1 VNNSYDEKI
10 EELLTP
16 IVGSI
21 IARSNVKL
29 ACDKTGIKLG
39 EITQENLPAIA
50 KRLELYLPIMVG
62 QSVAKRIADKVRNL

>member
-1 VNNSYDEKI
+1 MNNSYDEKI

-29 ACDKTGIKLG
+29 ACEKTGIKLG
-39 EITQENLPAIA
+39 EIKQENLLAIA
-50 KRLELYLPIMVG
+50 ERLELYLPIMIG

>member
-1 VNNSYDEKI
+1 MNSSYDEKI
-10 EELLTP
+10 EALLTP

-21 IARSNVKL
+21 IARANVKL

-39 EITQENLPAIA
+39 EITQENLPAISEC
-50 KRLELYLPIMVG
+50 LDLYLPIMVG